1 MDSFTAIAVV
11 TAFIAGA
18 IASVAGF
25 GIGSVLTPVLAT
37 QLDVRL
43 AIAAVSLPH
52 LVGTFVR
59 FLLVRTHIDR
69 DVLFGFGAASAI
81 GGLTGAALQSVVQSA
96 ALAIIFGALLI
107 FAGAGSLT
115 GLAQR
120 MRFRGRVA
128 ALIGASL
135 QAQVIARVIVYYRQ
149 WMALRLIAKPH
160 PALEVH
166 LPQQI
171 GCRHLKALARHGASS
186 RWLDTA
192 RSAQDLM
199 HRRNRRRADTFAFQA
214 PRNLASSPRRMGIAY
229 RNNAP
234 FKFVGGAPWAR
245 MRTARS
251 VPESL
256 ICLPSAEPFITRVR
270 VDTEPAAKLPPVHS
284 LLHR

>member
-1 MDSFTAIAVV
+1 LTPSAVV

-69 DVLFGFGAASAI
+69 DVLFGFGAASAV

-107 FAGAGSLT
+107 FAGAGSLN

-128 ALIGASL
+128 ALIGGAVSGL
-135 QAQVIARVIVYYRQ
+135 LGGLGAYT
-149 WMALRLIAKPH
+149 
-160 PALEVH
+160 
-166 LPQQI
+166 
-171 GCRHLKALARHGASS
+171 LARALSWSISATVLSYSAPYLLNSRPTMKSRNGA
-186 RWLDTA
+186 LTPLVFHETA
-192 RSAQDLM
+192 VSTPVVEGPSAC
-199 HRRNRRRADTFAFQA
+199 T
-214 PRNLASSPRRMGIAY
+214 
-229 RNNAP
+229 
-234 FKFVGGAPWAR
+234 
-245 MRTARS
+245 RS
-251 VPESL
+251 VRHTFPTIGKS
-256 ICLPSAEPFITRVR
+256 ICMV
-270 VDTEPAAKLPPVHS
+270 
-284 LLHR
+284 